1 MIHLKYLNKFLWK
14 YRRILI
20 LGLVFILITNIFAIY
35 PAEFV
40 RNALDELI
48 EKLNSSNSENLS
60 LIFLKYGLLIVLFAI
75 LKGVFLYMTRQTIIV
90 MSRKIEYDLKT
101 KFMINIK
108 ILVLVFIKKIKLGT

>member
-60 LIFLKYGLLIVLFAI
+60 LILLKYGFTHCS
-75 LKGVFLYMTRQTIIV
+75 FCY
-90 MSRKIEYDLKT
+90 S
-101 KFMINIK
+101 
-108 ILVLVFIKKIKLGT
+108 